1 MVGAVSE
8 VGSDPAQ
15 AEAAASKDW
24 LSSGP
29 LADAAAFGLSTL
41 AQVLTAAG
49 NGIGVID
56 SDAHWVYANPAACQ
70 LLARPFEQLRGQ
82 DFLGSI
88 EAGAHASLPT
98 GPTDRRGNPAEPF
111 RFSLPAADGSIRE
124 ISCSTVAIAI
134 NKRPHRVVTLNDLTG
149 PATAARTAAALA
161 QTAAQLVGAGTTEE
175 ILIGLARHGVQGTRA
190 LAIGTVI
197 VGDDRKLV
205 TAGGYGFPDAPQS
218 RQAWTSASVTFDD
231 LPGWDALAAG
241 GAVVVPDA
249 RTGWQASAV
258 LAPFAATLTAL
269 DWQAAVYVPMS
280 WGNQLIGNFGV
291 YLPSGLLAPSEEE
304 LAFYTALADQ
314 SAVAVTNA
322 RLAASVERTR
332 LARELHDSVSQALF
346 SMIMHARAAQ
356 LSMVKAGLDE
366 HTPTARAIA
375 QLIELT
381 EGAMAEMRA
390 LIFELR
396 PEALLEE
403 GLVGALQKQGAALTA
418 REQVTIT
425 VQGPEQ
431 RLELS
436 ANVEEHLYRIV
447 SEALHNLVKHAR
459 ANEATVRVHAAAGS
473 INVVISDNGVGFD
486 PQVEH
491 AGHLGLANMS
501 ERAAVIGA
509 DLTITSAPAAG
520 TTVTLTLPYTP
531 GHQAASPTAT

>member
-1 MVGAVSE
+1 MSAA
-8 VGSDPAQ
+8 GSDPVQ
-15 AEAAASKDW
+15 REAAANRES

-29 LADAAAFGLSTL
+29 LADAAALGLSTL
-41 AQVLTAAG
+41 AQVLTMAD

-56 SDAHWVYANPAACQ
+56 SEARWVYANPAACQ
-70 LLARPFEQLRGQ
+70 LLAHPFGQLRGQ
-82 DFLGSI
+82 DFMGTI
-88 EAGAHASLPT
+88 EASAHASLPSAL
-98 GPTDRRGNPAEPF
+98 TDQREHPAEPF
-111 RFSLPAADGSIRE
+111 TFSLPAADGSIRE
-124 ISCSTVAIAI
+124 IRCSTFAIAI
-134 NKRPHRVVTLNDLTG
+134 MELPHRVVIFNDLTG
-149 PATAARTAAALA
+149 PATAARTAVALA

-175 ILIGLARHGVQGTRA
+175 ILIGLARHGVEGTRA

-197 VGDDRKLV
+197 VGDDLKLV
-205 TAGGYGFPDAPQS
+205 TAGGYGFPDQLQS
-218 RQAWTSASVTFDD
+218 RQAWTSASITFDD
-231 LPGWDALAAG
+231 LPGWDALAASG
-241 GAVVVPDA
+241 TVVVPDA
-249 RTGWQASAV
+249 RDGWEASVV
-258 LAPFAATLTAL
+258 LAPFAATLAAL
-269 DWQAAVYVPMS
+269 DWQGAVYVPMS

-346 SMIMHARAAQ
+346 SMTMHARAAQ
-356 LSMVKAGLDE
+356 LSMIKAGLDE

-375 QLIELT
+375 QLVDLT
-381 EGAMAEMRA
+381 AGAMAEMRA

-403 GLVGALQKQGAALTA
+403 GLIGALRKQAAALTA
-418 REQVTIT
+418 REQVKIT

-431 RLELS
+431 RLELP

-447 SEALHNLVKHAR
+447 SEALHNLVKHAE
-459 ANEATVRVHAAAGS
+459 ADEATVRVHAAAGT

-509 DLTITSAPAAG
+509 NLRITSAPTAG
-520 TTVTLTLPYTP
+520 TTVTLSLPYTP
-531 GHQAASPTAT
+531 GRPATSPTATS